1 MPVPPLCRLLH
12 DDQKESGLL
21 PILARLIKQFDHRV
35 QSRDH
40 AHDLVQCLH
49 VVLRMLERL
58 GREGEDER
66 FASVAES
73 LMLLL
78 KLACPCLCLYCFVCC
93 NWRQLDKLLTAQP
106 SKIGRFEVQR
116 LEGSWCKGGFTGQA
130 AEKPRRPLQQAVQ
143 GLKQGARQSL
153 GMVMQAALG
162 SRQGHQHQV
171 KFLCMGSVSP
181 ERLLSLT
188 RQHNQR
194 RCLQAVKH
202 LPQQMPVHVRGHC

>member
-1 MPVPPLCRLLH
+1 MLLSAATPIPSLCRLLH

-58 GREGEDER
+58 GREGTDER

-78 KLACPCLCLYCFVCC
+78 ILPVLVRVC
-93 NWRQLDKLLTAQP
+93 
-106 SKIGRFEVQR
+106 
-116 LEGSWCKGGFTGQA
+116 
-130 AEKPRRPLQQAVQ
+130 
-143 GLKQGARQSL
+143 
-153 GMVMQAALG
+153 AALSASTG
-162 SRQGHQHQV
+162 DSLIICSLPSCLKLFALSCRGWRFPGAKKASQGRPQE
-171 KFLCMGSVSP
+171 SP
-181 ERLLSLT
+181 EELSSK
-188 RQHNQR
+188 QS
-194 RCLQAVKH
+194 
-202 LPQQMPVHVRGHC
+202 RG